1 MKRRSSVAATIAV
14 CLALLAAGGCRTESG
29 NPRDPGKGGLAA
41 GGPDNVVTPSTTPG
55 EAASPLPPGLSV
67 PAGYPYKGKVIFA
80 VGKRPVTEEEL
91 RRFSR
96 RMLGA
101 AEHAKNPTFHPEKV
115 VKSFARY
122 WAIVE
127 KGTALGVSET
137 PKVRNVIDVYRY
149 SGLAN
154 DYRARLDQS
163 VPVPDDAIRASIPSD
178 WTRMEFSVVT
188 FPDPKEADRFHGE
201 VIGRKK
207 SMSKEDFTKFAAEAF
222 KSRTGKIF
230 RGSGFFVAA
239 EEPYLFGLKE
249 GEVSRPID
257 TGIGRGVCYVVEREF
272 LDGKVRE
279 EYIEQARARVR
290 EQEIGARFKAIV
302 GKARY
307 TVHRDNASQAVQ
319 MEGRTGLQ
327 ADLTVLT
334 LQEPGGGITL
344 TYRDFRNLSASN
356 YVVYFRTLPAESW
369 VNFVLPEVE
378 NIAHLY
384 AVGHEA
390 ARQQPSLDP
399 KWDTEMFDFRGKTIY
414 NATID
419 RLLMETT
426 PPVTDAEVERYYKS
440 NRGFF
445 DRKET
450 LRIRYVYAPEREA
463 LESLARQ
470 AGSRE
475 NIFAKKEYAGL
486 VKDRIVAQGEQTFGE
501 LFHALDGVNAG
512 KISGVVKADMGYYI
526 AKVEERRPK
535 GFLPL
540 KEVRD
545 RIRGTLLNEKRQD
558 KARETIDAWM
568 ASVQVRKL

>member
-1 MKRRSSVAATIAV
+1 MKRRSAVAATIAI

-29 NPRDPGKGGLAA
+29 NPPAPGKGGFTA
-41 GGPDNVVTPSTTPG
+41 GDSDNGITPSTNPG
-55 EAASPLPPGLSV
+55 EAATPLPAGLSA
-67 PAGYPYKGKVIFA
+67 PEGYPYKGKAIYA

-101 AEHAKNPTFHPEKV
+101 AEHAKNPGFQPEKV
-115 VKSFARY
+115 VQSFARY
-122 WAIVE
+122 WTIVE
-127 KGTALGVSET
+127 RGTAQGVSEI
-137 PKVRNVIDVYRY
+137 PRVRNVTEVYRY

-154 DYRARLDQS
+154 DYRARLDKT
-163 VPVPDDAIRASIPSD
+163 VPVPDDAIRAAIPSD

-201 VIGRKK
+201 VIGKK
-207 SMSKEDFTKFAAEAF
+207 KDLSKEAFAGYVTEAF
-222 KSRTGKIF
+222 KSRTGRIF
-230 RGSGFFVAA
+230 RGSGFFLPA

-257 TGIGRGVCYVVEREF
+257 TGIGRGVCYVVGREF
-272 LDGKVRE
+272 LDGKARE
-279 EYIEQARARVR
+279 GYLEQARARVR

-307 TVHRDNASQAVQ
+307 TVHRDNAAQAVR
-319 MEGRTGLQ
+319 MEGRIGLQ

-356 YVVYFRTLPAESW
+356 YIVYFRTLPAESW

-378 NIAHLY
+378 NLAHLY
-384 AVGHEA
+384 AVGRDA

-419 RLLMETT
+419 RLQMETT

-463 LESLARQ
+463 LESLIRQ

-475 NIFAKKEYAGL
+475 NIFAKKEYDGL
-486 VKDRIVAQGEQTFGE
+486 VKSRLVAQGEQTFGE
-501 LFHALDGVNAG
+501 LFNALNGVNAG

-526 AKVEERRPK
+526 AKVEERREK

-545 RIRGTLLNEKRQD
+545 QIRGNLLNEKRQD
-558 KARETIDAWM
+558 KARETIDTWM